1 MLRVIGRVVHGC
13 GSAFVVD
20 MVATRG
26 ELNVVA
32 STVLQFASPSTA
44 EPHTWQDGTSD

>member
-1 MLRVIGRVVHGC
+1 
-13 GSAFVVD
+13 

-32 STVLQFASPSTA
+32 SRVHQFVSPSTA
-44 EPHTWQDGTSD
+44 EPLPGRDVISD